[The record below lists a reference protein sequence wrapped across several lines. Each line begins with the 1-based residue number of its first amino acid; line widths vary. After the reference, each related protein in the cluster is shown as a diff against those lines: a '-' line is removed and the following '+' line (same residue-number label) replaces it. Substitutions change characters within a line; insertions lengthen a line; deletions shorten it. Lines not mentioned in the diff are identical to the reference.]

1 MNKFPEGKKKKKIKN
16 QASLQLHSSS
26 PLGSPSTQA
35 PHSESHLEAG
45 KDKKGAGR
53 KELEDLL
60 PDEPSEMQGWGE
72 IPSRAQRGQ
81 EIVALKPSNAMC
93 LAQAPKEK
101 SFQISGGISPQ
112 RKN

>member
-1 MNKFPEGKKKKKIKN
+1 M
-16 QASLQLHSSS
+16 
-26 PLGSPSTQA
+26 QA

-60 PDEPSEMQGWGE
+60 PNEPSEIQGWGE
-72 IPSRAQRGQ
+72 IPSRAQSGQ